1 MYKLIRF
8 YNQNRKQIW
17 KIIGVIFMIILV
29 LQLLNYSTKQKAKNQ
44 NNSTINNNNNNL
56 LSYNNIDVSTN
67 KSVLSGNEISQ
78 QQQSSIKII
87 DEFFA
92 YCNEQKIQE
101 AYDLLTEECKEEMYS
116 SIEIFDE
123 MYYQKVLNGKK
134 KNISVENW
142 TGNIYKV
149 TINDNFIATGEYSEK
164 NKMQD
169 YITIKDN
176 KLNINS
182 YVGRV
187 FLDREKQKEDITV
200 KLIRQDTYMNYI
212 AYTFEITNHSQK
224 AILLDSLDNM
234 DTMYIKDTNGT
245 KYTAYSHELSQDNLL
260 VDEGNQKQITIKY
273 YSKFSS
279 TKRIRNIVFS
289 RFILDYND
297 GSDSNYNTF
306 EIEL

>member
-1 MYKLIRF
+1 MYRLIRF

-17 KIIGVIFMIILV
+17 KIIGVILIIIFV
-29 LQLLNYSTKQKAKNQ
+29 LQLLNYSAKQKAKNQ
-44 NNSTINNNNNNL
+44 NNSTINNNNNL
-56 LSYNNIDVSTN
+56 LSYNNIDISTN

-149 TINDNFIATGEYSEK
+149 TINDNFIATGEYSEE

-187 FLDREKQKEDITV
+187 IPDREKQKEDITI
-200 KLIRQDTYMNYI
+200 KIIRQDTYMNYI
-212 AYTFEITNHSQK
+212 TYTFEITNHSQK

-245 KYTAYSHELSQDNLL
+245 KYTAYSHELSHDNLL

-289 RFILDYND
+289 GFILDYND
-297 GSDSNYNTF
+297 SSDSNYSTF

>member
-8 YNQNRKQIW
+8 YNQNRKAIW
-17 KIIGVIFMIILV
+17 KMIGIIIVIIII
-29 LQLLNYSTKQKAKNQ
+29 LQLLNYAQKQKAENQ
-44 NNSTINNNNNNL
+44 KSFINNTGE
-56 LSYNNIDVSTN
+56 SVQYNYLDLSTN
-67 KSVLSGNEISQ
+67 KSVLSGEEISRQ
-78 QQQSSIKII
+78 KKDSIKII

-182 YVGRV
+182 YIGRV
-187 FLDREKQKEDITV
+187 MPEREKRIGDITI
-200 KLIRQDTYMNYI
+200 KIIREDTYMDYI
-212 AYTFEITNHSQK
+212 AYTFEITNNSQK
-224 AILLDSLDNM
+224 AILLDSLENI
-234 DTMYIKDTNGT
+234 DTMYIKDSNE
-245 KYTAYSHELSQDNLL
+245 KKDTAYSHELSSDNLL
-260 VDEGNQKQITIKY
+260 VDEGSQKQITIKY

-279 TKRIRNIVFS
+279 TKRIKKIVFS
-289 RFILDYND
+289 RFILDYDENLN
-297 GSDSNYNTF
+297 SNYRTF
-306 EIEL
+306 EIER

>member
-1 MYKLIRF
+1 MYRLIRF

-29 LQLLNYSTKQKAKNQ
+29 LQLLNYSAKQKAKNQ
-44 NNSTINNNNNNL
+44 NNSTINNSNNNL

-123 MYYQKVLNGKK
+123 IYYQKVLNGKK

-169 YITIKDN
+169 YITVKDN

-187 FLDREKQKEDITV
+187 VLDREKQKEDITI
-200 KLIRQDTYMNYI
+200 KIIRQDTYMDYI
-212 AYTFEITNHSQK
+212 TYTFEITNHSQK

-234 DTMYIKDTNGT
+234 DTMYIKDTNGI
-245 KYTAYSHELSQDNLL
+245 KYTAYSHELSDDNLL

-297 GSDSNYNTF
+297 SSDSNYSTF